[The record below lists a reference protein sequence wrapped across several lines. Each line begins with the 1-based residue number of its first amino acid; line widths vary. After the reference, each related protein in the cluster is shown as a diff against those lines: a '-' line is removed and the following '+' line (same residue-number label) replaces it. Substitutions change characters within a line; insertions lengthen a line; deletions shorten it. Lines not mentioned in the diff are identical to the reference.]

1 MSYSYRVTVTRSV
14 KETVKGKDESRNKI
28 TLTEILPQGRMR
40 DLLTEALGKKGFE
53 KQADGTWKRTV
64 GGVAEVFDP
73 ETMEV
78 TATAEVAGDIEK
90 EKSVQAIG
98 DARRE
103 RDVQAQRTHAERE
116 VGARLEKE
124 LAVTEAERKAKRQQ
138 LEQEARK
145 RLEESEGRRMQDL
158 NEATLDVYAEAI
170 KEKAKTLGEVKEQ
183 KESRRDNGM
192 GGQEYELIIRV
203 EDDG

>member
-28 TLTEILPQGRMR
+28 TLTEILPQGRMK
-40 DLLTEALGKKGFE
+40 DLLTDALEKKGFE

-64 GGVAEVFDP
+64 DGVTETFDP
-73 ETMEV
+73 KSMEV
-78 TATAEVAGDIEK
+78 TATAEVSGNIEK

-103 RDVQAQRTHAERE
+103 KEVGSQRSHAERE

-124 LAVTEAERKAKRQQ
+124 LKVTDAERKVKQEQ
-138 LEQEARK
+138 LVQEARK
-145 RLEESEGRRMQDL
+145 RLEESEGRRMKEL

-192 GGQEYELIIRV
+192 GGQEYELIIKV
-203 EDDG
+203 EDNG